1 MQIEH
6 IKSVQDKRKGFYW
19 RTMQNQVIHISQ
31 MRTSHLF
38 NSTKMIYNHMAEL
51 IGFPTFWFTKKYED
65 HTIKWIEQPEKQLHT
80 LKGLVEELETRTDW
94 DESQKDIYQKI
105 RLTLRGQFHSIVF
118 SKLEEMGLDID
129 TIEMED
135 PLKLLMEAKKKHERQ
150 QLNSS
155 NR

>member
-1 MQIEH
+1 MAEQDNTFLTANDIYEDVEGETGKNLNLEATQQSNLLGL
-6 IKSVQDKRKGFYW
+6 IKSRFA
-19 RTMQNQVIHISQ
+19 S
-31 MRTSHLF
+31 
-38 NSTKMIYNHMAEL
+38 AE
-51 IGFPTFWFTKKYED
+51 
-65 HTIKWIEQPEKQLHT
+65 EK
-80 LKGLVEELETRTDW
+80 
-94 DESQKDIYQKI
+94 KDIYQKI

-135 PLKLLMEAKKKHERQ
+135 PLTLLMEAKNKYERQ